1 MLYWIVV
8 LISWIYVLYFIFVGI
23 PYNNFFFKMLTSFFI
38 VIALFSVITIIFQL
52 FKWKQP
58 KKKKRIQ

>member
-8 LISWIYVLYFIFVGI
+8 AISWIYVLYFIFIGI
-23 PYNNFFFKMLTSFFI
+23 PFNNFLFRMITSFFI
-38 VIALFSVITIIFQL
+38 VIALFSIISIVMYL
-52 FKWKQP
+52 IKQAKP